1 MCCPGELVLCK
12 ERMTLEGVTGG
23 GLQMCECGDP
33 VGLELKLEMWPNNY
47 FLAESGPCGGGS

>member
-33 VGLELKLEMWPNNY
+33 VGLELKLEM
-47 FLAESGPCGGGS
+47 